1 MSQLGMEQLRLHKTR
16 LSKNVMLRELLQSR
30 SYHTRLW
37 LSPMFG
43 GNLLYP
49 HVLLVVTVVILVL
62 SVGTLLLYY
71 RRIRR
76 AQEMYREA
84 EEVVRDIVISFN
96 NQLKL
101 LEERVGLVARRLE
114 FLSVRS
120 EDVTGVTDELRK
132 YEKRLSDVTSKV
144 DMALAL
150 REKLLLQIEELNKR
164 VNKVVKAQESMVQRI
179 SKPEEAKIEGVIP
192 IKRERALAQLTAT
205 ELRVLEILT
214 NEGEKT
220 APEIKNEIGLTRE
233 HTARLMK
240 KLYEKGY
247 VERDEAKTPYAYRIK
262 EEMRKILKKP
272 RSVPK
277 G

>member
-1 MSQLGMEQLRLHKTR
+1 
-16 LSKNVMLRELLQSR
+16 
-30 SYHTRLW
+30 
-37 LSPMFG
+37 MFG